1 MHKEE
6 LRSFM
11 ILLATKYYS
20 GDPVKEHE
28 RGWACGTQEWAEKCI
43 RNFVRK
49 IWRKM

>member
-28 RGWACGTQEWAEKCI
+28 RGWACGTQE
-43 RNFVRK
+43 
-49 IWRKM
+49 